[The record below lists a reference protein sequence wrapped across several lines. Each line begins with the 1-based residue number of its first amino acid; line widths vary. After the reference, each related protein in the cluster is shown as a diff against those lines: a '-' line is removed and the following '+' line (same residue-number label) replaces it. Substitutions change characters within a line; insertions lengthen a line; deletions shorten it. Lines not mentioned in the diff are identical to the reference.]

1 MENRPLVLLAIPG
14 GEGERDFLGNLSTES
29 GWELHLARTFQ
40 EAVTVMQTQ
49 RAGVVLSETR
59 FADGHCWRDLL
70 KEIQRHEFPPML
82 IVADRLAD
90 ERLWSE
96 VLSLGGYDLLL
107 KPFEPEEVLHV
118 VKSAWR
124 SWQLARRKSRRVA
137 A

>member
-1 MENRPLVLLAIPG
+1 
-14 GEGERDFLGNLSTES
+14 
-29 GWELHLARTFQ
+29 
-40 EAVTVMQTQ
+40 MQTQ

-70 KEIQRHEFPPML
+70 KEIQRLEFPPML
-82 IVADRLAD
+82 IVTDRLAD

-107 KPFEPEEVLHV
+107 KPFEPQEVLHV

-124 SWQLARRKSRRVA
+124 SWQIARRKSRHVA